1 VAARGLCA
9 YNIHWETPVACPR
22 NVTIS
27 APRGSCVLTDPA
39 TGVVYDLSA
48 LARPNSS
55 YTANAA
61 GRSFEV
67 FIALGLVFIC
77 NGLVCIFV
85 FFRVS
90 LDRLGFVFS
99 NFVLLGLVFP
109 VPSQEI
115 G

>member
-1 VAARGLCA
+1 VPVIQNAGPTSVAARGLCA
-9 YNIHWETPVACPR
+9 YNICWETPVACPR

-61 GRSFEV
+61 GRSFVV

-85 FFRVS
+85 FF
-90 LDRLGFVFS
+90 
-99 NFVLLGLVFP
+99 VLA
-109 VPSQEI
+109 
-115 G
+115 